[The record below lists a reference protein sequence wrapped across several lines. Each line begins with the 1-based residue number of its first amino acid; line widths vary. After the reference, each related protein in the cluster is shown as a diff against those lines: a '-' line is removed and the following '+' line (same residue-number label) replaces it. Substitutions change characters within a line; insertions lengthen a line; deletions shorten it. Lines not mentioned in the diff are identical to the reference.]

1 MMFRVKN
8 MLGTLLFECEDG
20 KYVTCATR
28 PTTGLVNVNG
38 GNMHDLTQLGGDYHR
53 RNLSVLEST
62 SAVMRALD
70 LEHDEDVWCQIHE
83 HIGVYR
89 DGKVKEFNRRISEL

>member
-1 MMFRVKN
+1 
-8 MLGTLLFECEDG
+8 MLGTLLFECEDV

-38 GNMHDLTQLGGDYHR
+38 VNMHDLTQLGGDYHR

-89 DGKVKEFNRRISEL
+89 AAKVKEFNRRISEL